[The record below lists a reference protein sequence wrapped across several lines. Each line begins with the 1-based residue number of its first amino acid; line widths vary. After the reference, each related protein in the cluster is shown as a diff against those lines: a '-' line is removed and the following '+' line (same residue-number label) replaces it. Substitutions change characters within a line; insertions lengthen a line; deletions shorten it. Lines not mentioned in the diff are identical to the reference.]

1 MKSFLLC
8 VCVFFCVRER
18 ESNVSKQNCIFFHSF
33 LYLFLRGTVRPFP
46 SLSLETQK
54 KLKKREERNSQKSL
68 RILREKLQNSTRR
81 DSHSHN
87 THALKTFTS
96 SHLLR
101 KKKRERERG
110 TFHSRALSFLLRR
123 EKSFPPLNLSRRRRP
138 KNRNVAHRFRVSHQK
153 SPST

>member
-1 MKSFLLC
+1 MEPS
-8 VCVFFCVRER
+8 VRA
-18 ESNVSKQNCIFFHSF
+18 
-33 LYLFLRGTVRPFP
+33 P
-46 SLSLETQK
+46 LSLETQK
-54 KLKKREERNSQKSL
+54 KLIKKREERNSQKSL

-123 EKSFPPLNLSRRRRP
+123 EVVSSSKSLVVVVLKIGTLLTASVSLIKNPPRRNTQATPRTRKNAHRRTRRTYLRQENGEILSRHRERR
-138 KNRNVAHRFRVSHQK
+138 
-153 SPST
+153 

>member
-1 MKSFLLC
+1 MKSFFC

-18 ESNVSKQNCIFFHSF
+18 ESNVSKQNCIFFT
-33 LYLFLRGTVRPFP
+33 LFYTSSCVEPSVRAPL
-46 SLSLETQK
+46 SLSRNREAQK
-54 KLKKREERNSQKSL
+54 AREERNSQKSL

-110 TFHSRALSFLLRR
+110 TFHSRALSFLFKTR
-123 EKSFPPLNLSRRRRP
+123 EIVSSSKSLS
-138 KNRNVAHRFRVSHQK
+138 S
-153 SPST
+153 SSS